1 MLDLVLDFAP
11 ESTEYTDIDNDSCLL
26 ALKTTGHASQ
36 HDAEKR
42 MLCHHRLAHVS
53 VKALE
58 ILRMITDAPKMTGK
72 CDCESCS
79 KCKSARKPFTPM
91 TFRATEPLHLLHSDI
106 CSPIETAIGGRQ
118 YVLLFL
124 DDATRHTDQYN
135 LTYKSEALEKLNN
148 GSILE

>member
-1 MLDLVLDFAP
+1 MDKDVKVEPVNHYGLNLYNLYGKLNATAAQVDGLSMQDIVLDCAP

-58 ILRMITDAPKMTGK
+58 IFQMITDAPK
-72 CDCESCS
+72 
-79 KCKSARKPFTPM
+79 
-91 TFRATEPLHLLHSDI
+91 
-106 CSPIETAIGGRQ
+106 
-118 YVLLFL
+118 
-124 DDATRHTDQYN
+124 
-135 LTYKSEALEKLNN
+135 
-148 GSILE
+148 